1 MNNANQLPITSEILA
16 AAKAAEIAKAAFKAA
31 CGKRAATQVI
41 HFVAHRNS
49 LTPVELA
56 ALEAEQAA
64 IHAELAD
71 GSLYARDNALALQR
85 TQRAA
90 DIDGELMAALERW
103 ELLGG

>member
-1 MNNANQLPITSEILA
+1 MN
-16 AAKAAEIAKAAFKAA
+16 AAKPQKLRPHHHQPRPRPLPKPASS
-31 CGKRAATQVI
+31 ATK
-41 HFVAHRNS
+41 NS
-49 LTPVELA
+49 ANSNPCPRRSPLSKS
-56 ALEAEQAA
+56 EQAA

-90 DIDGELMAALERW
+90 DIDAELMAALERW